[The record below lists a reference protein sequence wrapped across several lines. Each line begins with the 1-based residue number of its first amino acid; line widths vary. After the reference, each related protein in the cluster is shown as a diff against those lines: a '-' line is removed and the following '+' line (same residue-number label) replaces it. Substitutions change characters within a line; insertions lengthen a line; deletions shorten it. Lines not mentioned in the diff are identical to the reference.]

1 MIQTEFREVGKNFD
15 FIADVGFTKGYKS
28 SVINK
33 KKNINH
39 LFSDLN
45 LDLNFE
51 NFNKSD
57 LSIKMERVSND
68 TYLKIFESNIANNSL
83 KPKNSNI
90 LKSEA
95 ILKLEH
101 EDYDFETGFQS
112 FEDLT
117 LTNNDRYEF
126 ILPYYNYNKNY
137 TNYFYNGVIKLSST
151 GSNELKNTNNLRT
164 KIINDISYNGL
175 DNITNFGLKN
185 NININLK
192 NLIASGKNDTEY
204 KSNPNIKLMN
214 NIEFVSSLPLS
225 KQNKKFQ
232 NYITPKISL
241 RLNPGNM
248 KNYSNL
254 ENKINIDNIFSSN
267 RIGVIDTIESGESLT
282 LGVDYKKEKLEDI
295 NKYFEMKLATV
306 IRKDEE
312 NDIPKSSSL
321 NKKLNLF
328 GSISNNFSEYLKL
341 ITIFL

>member
-101 EDYDFETGFQS
+101 EDYDFE
-112 FEDLT
+112 L
-117 LTNNDRYEF
+117 
-126 ILPYYNYNKNY
+126 
-137 TNYFYNGVIKLSST
+137 
-151 GSNELKNTNNLRT
+151 
-164 KIINDISYNGL
+164 
-175 DNITNFGLKN
+175 
-185 NININLK
+185 
-192 NLIASGKNDTEY
+192 
-204 KSNPNIKLMN
+204 
-214 NIEFVSSLPLS
+214 VS
-225 KQNKKFQ
+225 KF
-232 NYITPKISL
+232 
-241 RLNPGNM
+241 
-248 KNYSNL
+248 
-254 ENKINIDNIFSSN
+254 
-267 RIGVIDTIESGESLT
+267 
-282 LGVDYKKEKLEDI
+282 
-295 NKYFEMKLATV
+295 
-306 IRKDEE
+306 
-312 NDIPKSSSL
+312 
-321 NKKLNLF
+321 
-328 GSISNNFSEYLKL
+328 
-341 ITIFL
+341 